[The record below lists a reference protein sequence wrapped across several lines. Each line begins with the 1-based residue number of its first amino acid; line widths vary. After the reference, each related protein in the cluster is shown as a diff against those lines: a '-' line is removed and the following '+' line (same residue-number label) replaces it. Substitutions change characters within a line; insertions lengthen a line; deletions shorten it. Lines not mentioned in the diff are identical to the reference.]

1 MMIYPTASGKMD
13 PLIRL
18 NPLESAMV
26 QGRLKMW
33 GRWSYIGG
41 GRSGNI
47 FNQLLSSPRI
57 DSRSAKAI
65 LHQLREA
72 GVEKGD
78 LASFLHEMLEKRQ
91 SSPLAHCTDEEA
103 LIVDSVVGRVLAHQQ
118 ALIELLHQRYD
129 GRGKSKRTLAQT
141 LHQRHPEWSFPTCRN
156 RIDTWLVMA
165 ESQLYPPL
173 CEAFGL
179 DADRLC
185 GRTD

>member
-1 MMIYPTASGKMD
+1 MIYPTASGTMD

-18 NPLESAMV
+18 NTLESTMV

-41 GRSGNI
+41 GRPGNI
-47 FNQLLSSPRI
+47 FNQLLSSRPGDR
-57 DSRSAKAI
+57 RSADAM
-65 LHQLREA
+65 LRQLREA
-72 GVEKGD
+72 GVGKAE
-78 LASFLHEMLEKRQ
+78 LASFLREMLEKRQ

-103 LIVDSVVGRVLAHQQ
+103 LIVDRVVGRVLGHQQ

-129 GRGKSKRTLAQT
+129 GRGRSKRALAQI

-156 RIDTWLVMA
+156 RIDSWLAMA
-165 ESQLYPPL
+165 EAQLYAPL

-185 GRTD
+185 GSGE